1 MAIGL
6 LLEVGPE
13 MDPEILGL
21 VVLHLLGKEAGFL
34 TMICGG
40 SGLIIQ
46 MMSTG
51 GGTNL
56 IGLCQWTGVI
66 KTVEGM
72 AFSMKGKGLRGGHPL
87 HLYLHLHFLNVAD
100 GDVTGEIGADLQLGE
115 PHHQKSF
122 DRICTWSGGEMIGIL
137 LGETE

>member
-1 MAIGL
+1 
-6 LLEVGPE
+6 
-13 MDPEILGL
+13 
-21 VVLHLLGKEAGFL
+21 
-34 TMICGG
+34 
-40 SGLIIQ
+40 
-46 MMSTG
+46 
-51 GGTNL
+51 
-56 IGLCQWTGVI
+56 
-66 KTVEGM
+66 M